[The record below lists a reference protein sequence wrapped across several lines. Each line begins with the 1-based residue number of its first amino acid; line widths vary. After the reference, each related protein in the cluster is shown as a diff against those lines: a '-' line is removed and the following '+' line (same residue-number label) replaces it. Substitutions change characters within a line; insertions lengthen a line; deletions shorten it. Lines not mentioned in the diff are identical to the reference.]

1 MEIGDQEMATGET
14 NIIIFLVLIGF
25 VYAWIEHRISRN
37 NSKGLPP
44 SVNPDSLHSKKYLE

>member
-44 SVNPDSLHSKKYLE
+44 SVDPDSLHSKKYLD